1 MITLPLNAEE
11 KYEHEKFK
19 RKQYARPTL
28 EQLEIAR
35 LEQQLQH
42 AQNSL
47 GYFED
52 KTVELEDNLNQSQM
66 TINHLNNHIDKLTDQ
81 RDRINGH
88 IALYESHERAE
99 GVTLDAIR
107 AALR

>member
-1 MITLPLNAEE
+1 MPLNAEE
-11 KYEHEKFK
+11 KYQQEKFK

-47 GYFED
+47 GYFENKTIELD
-52 KTVELEDNLNQSQM
+52 KELNQSRG
-66 TINHLNNHIDKLTDQ
+66 TINYLNNHVDKLTDQ
-81 RDRINGH
+81 RNQVNGH
-88 IALYESHERAE
+88 IALYENHERSA
-99 GVTLDAIR
+99 GITLDNIR
-107 AALR
+107 AVMR

>member
-1 MITLPLNAEE
+1 MPLNAEE
-11 KYEHEKFK
+11 KYQHEEFK
-19 RKQYARPTL
+19 SKQYSRPTL

-47 GYFED
+47 GYFENKTIELD
-52 KTVELEDNLNQSQM
+52 KELNRSRG

-88 IALYESHERAE
+88 IALYENHKRKE

-107 AALR
+107 AVLR

>member
-1 MITLPLNAEE
+1 MPLNGEE
-11 KYEHEKFK
+11 RMQHELFK

-35 LEQQLQH
+35 LEQQLEH
-42 AQNSL
+42 AQNTI

-52 KTVELEDNLNQSQM
+52 KTIELQGALEQAQE
-66 TINHLNNHIDKLTDQ
+66 TINHLNNWVDKFVNQ
-81 RDRINGH
+81 RDQVNGH
-88 IALYESHERAE
+88 IALYENHKRAE

-107 AALR
+107 AVLR

>member
-1 MITLPLNAEE
+1 MSLNAEE
-11 KYEHEKFK
+11 RMQHELFK
-19 RKQYARPTL
+19 QQQYARPTL

-42 AQNSL
+42 AQNTI

-52 KTVELEDNLNQSQM
+52 KTIELEGALEQSQG
-66 TINHLNNHIDKLTDQ
+66 TINHLNNWVDNLVNQ

-88 IALYESHERAE
+88 IALYENHKRAE

-107 AALR
+107 AVLR